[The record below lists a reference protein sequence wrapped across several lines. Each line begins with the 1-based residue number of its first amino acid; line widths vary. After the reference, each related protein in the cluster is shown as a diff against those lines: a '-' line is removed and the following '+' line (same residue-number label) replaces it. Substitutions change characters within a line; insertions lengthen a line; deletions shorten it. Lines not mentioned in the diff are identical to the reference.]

1 MLVYFCLHEADKT
14 NSKVVNEMVEEVDA
28 AFDFA
33 AQRDYFS
40 VPIIPKGLVVDDDQ
54 SLEGQNDS
62 AVLGSTVAAYDEELS
77 EEERAAFDDTVLYAE
92 IRADEA
98 FNRETQRREWYREYS
113 KALTMCGWP
122 TVNDPY
128 REYVSQELNFTM
140 DEAAL
145 QIISLV
151 AGADKLK
158 ILPLIS
164 TAFNSLEKNDGAI
177 KLVEHKSKKNK
188 SANFQVVPCVSFGG
202 RPTMI
207 ACAMQ
212 LETSDVLTKVLFFRF
227 KREQVRIYNA
237 ATRRTLNRRAYD
249 VVKDLVR
256 SAVDKKRLE
265 YFKTQL

>member
-1 MLVYFCLHEADKT
+1 MIEA
-14 NSKVVNEMVEEVDA
+14 EVGA

-33 AQRDYFS
+33 AQRDYFAVEVTPKKWDVS
-40 VPIIPKGLVVDDDQ
+40 VDQ
-54 SLEGQNDS
+54 SLGGESDS
-62 AVLGSTVAAYDEELS
+62 AVLGSTVAAYDEALS
-77 EEERAAFDDTVLYAE
+77 EEERAAFDDTILYAE
-92 IRADEA
+92 IRADA

-164 TAFNSLEKNDGAI
+164 SAFNSLEKNDGAI

-188 SANFQVVPCVSFGG
+188 SANFQIVPCVSLGG

-212 LETSDVLTKVLFFRF
+212 LEASDVLTKVLFFKF
-227 KREQVRIYNA
+227 KREQVKIYNA

-249 VVKDLVR
+249 VVKDLVQ
-256 SAVDKKRLE
+256 SAVHKKRLE